1 VFQITLEDGSKLG
14 DNPEF
19 IKAFAKIAEFRPT
32 VTSEDTVSENSQAM
46 LLTPAHA
53 KAEIEAIMGDKSHAY
68 WDKKNP
74 GHGSAVDHVQ
84 NLMGMLHG

>member
-1 VFQITLEDGSKLG
+1 
-14 DNPEF
+14 
-19 IKAFAKIAEFRPT
+19 
-32 VTSEDTVSENSQAM
+32 VSENSQAM